1 MRCSKHRILSVLL
14 LCTCLFSHA
23 YDGKW
28 QVYPSYTHAAQ
39 VVCGGNYVYSVMT
52 GMGQIDIYITGQPK
66 TSGNLVRYDLEDGSI
81 RTYDCLNDLNS
92 QHINTLSYNELSHRL
107 LLLYDDD
114 NIDLLDDDDEVINM
128 PFLKNST
135 LADKEVISICQCGT
149 EAYLCTNWG
158 FIDIDTREAVVR
170 ETYKVNAKVIG
181 VSLVDE
187 IYYIGTDKGLYY
199 VAKSDVRE
207 NDKWKLIRTGPV
219 QDMAVFNGR
228 LYVSSNWWLVYI
240 DLSDSQRTIRDGGMQ
255 MVRFRQ
261 NRNTLLMDNKNGSFA
276 FFVKGSNEPVTFSYA
291 NSWQSFDV
299 VDSRN
304 VFVADGM
311 NGVIR
316 YVYDARQNTFVTD
329 REGLFTINSPTRDTF
344 YRLSYAGD
352 RLLVAGGIN
361 TQEAIYF
368 PETVMIKER
377 GLNSDGS
384 DDRWIHFDE
393 AGARSAYPHLS
404 HYNAV
409 NLVQDPEDSNHF
421 YAAIYRN
428 GLQEYRMDSEGGVKF
443 VKLYNYEN
451 SPLQIITA
459 AKESPQKYNYCTC
472 DALQYDN
479 NGNLWM
485 ANQQTD
491 TIVRL
496 LRPDGKWVGLY
507 YPEFA
512 QASNIYQYLFSSS
525 GINFAVSGYSGPIGF
540 FGFDTRGTLNI
551 VDDDYHMLR
560 STIIN
565 QNGTTYTP
573 NQFFCMTE
581 DHDGEIWCGTSAGL
595 FVITNP
601 STWFDDDFTFHQI
614 IRNRDDGS
622 GYADYLLN
630 GVLVT
635 AIAVD
640 GANRKWVGTYSD
652 GVYLFND
659 NGQETIY
666 HFTAEDSPLL
676 SNYIQNIA
684 VEPYS
689 GRVMFATDK
698 GLCSFDEGVT
708 APEEELKEN
717 NVLAYPNPVEPGC
730 TVPVTITGLTDG
742 AEVKILSSA
751 GQPVWG
757 EKSIGGQVVWNCCNM
772 KGNRVSSGV
781 YHVVAYDKNGRN
793 TVVTRIIVMK

>member
-1 MRCSKHRILSVLL
+1 MRRSMQRILSVLL

-28 QVYPSYTHAAQ
+28 QVYPSYTEAAQ
-39 VVCGGNYVYSVMT
+39 VVCGGNYVYAVMT
-52 GMGQIDIYITGQPK
+52 GMGRIDINTGK
-66 TSGNLVRYDLEDGSI
+66 SIISGNLVRYDLEDNSV
-81 RTYDCLNDLNS
+81 RTYDCLNDLSS
-92 QHINTLSYNELSHRL
+92 QHIKTLSYNDISHRL

-114 NIDLLDDDDEVINM
+114 NIDLLDDEDEVVNL

-135 LADKEVISICQCGT
+135 LADKDVIAISQCGN

-158 FIDIDTREAVVR
+158 FIDVDTRDAVVR
-170 ETYKVNAKVIG
+170 ETYRLNTKINC
-181 VSLVDE
+181 VSLADGT
-187 IYYIGTDKGLYY
+187 YYIGTDTGLYS
-199 VAKSDVRE
+199 VSKSDVRE
-207 NDKWKLIRTGPV
+207 TNKWELLKASVIK
-219 QDMAVFNGR
+219 DMIVFDGR
-228 LYVSSNWWLVYI
+228 IYVVCDYHVYYIELQSQNKEVLPAWL
-240 DLSDSQRTIRDGGMQ
+240 Q
-255 MVRFRQ
+255 MVRFKH
-261 NRNTLLMDNKNGSFA
+261 NGKTLLMDNTAGEFA
-276 FFVKGSNEPVTFSYA
+276 VFVKGSTEPEKFYYA
-291 NSWQSFDV
+291 NSWQYFDV
-299 VDSRN
+299 MDSKN
-304 VFVADGM
+304 VFVASGM

-316 YVYDARQNTFVTD
+316 YGYDSEQKTFISNQ
-329 REGLFTINSPTRDTF
+329 ESLFKVNSPTRDTF
-344 YRLSYAGD
+344 YSLSYVGD

-361 TQEAIYF
+361 TQEARYF
-368 PETVMIKER
+368 PETMMIKER
-377 GLNSDGS
+377 GLSPDGS
-384 DDRWIHFDE
+384 NDKWINFDE
-393 AGARSAYPHLS
+393 KGPRTAYPHLS

-421 YAAIYRN
+421 YAAVYRN
-428 GLQEYRMDSEGGVKF
+428 GLQEYRMDSEGNVNF
-443 VKLYNYEN
+443 VKLYNCDN
-451 SPLQIITA
+451 SPLEVITVV
-459 AKESPQKYNYCTC
+459 KDSPKKYNYCTC
-472 DALQYDN
+472 DALQYDK

-496 LRPDGKWVGLY
+496 LRPDGKWISLY

-551 VDDDYHMLR
+551 VDDDYHLLR
-560 STIIN
+560 STITN

-581 DHDGEIWCGTSAGL
+581 DKDHEIWCGTSAGL

-601 STWFDDDFTFHQI
+601 KGWFDDDFTFHQI

-659 NGQETIY
+659 NGQETIC
-666 HFTAEDSPLL
+666 HFTTENSPLL
-676 SNYIQNIA
+676 SNYVQNIA

-708 APEEELKEN
+708 APEEELKDN

-781 YHVVAYDKNGRN
+781 YHVVAYENNGKN